1 MAGVKMAMNKSHMA
15 MAVVGVMMAMN
26 NSRTT
31 MAVAGVM
38 MHDDGGGFDDNG
50 DDARQWRRV

>member
-1 MAGVKMAMNKSHMA
+1 MMAMNKSHTA

-50 DDARQWRRV
+50 DDARQGRRV